1 LQSANPVRVLNSDRV
16 FYWNFNKNNKT
27 AFFKDFAYFRFMKNI
42 IITGTSRGIGY
53 ELALQ
58 FANAGHNVLAISRK
72 TPQALIENKNISCL
86 SVDLSDENEIQK
98 VENFLSQSWK
108 KVDVIIHNAGSLL
121 LKPFSETTQKDF
133 EKIYKVNVF
142 GVANLTRAC
151 LPYLQKGSHVVTI
164 SSMGGIQG
172 SLKFAGLAAYSSSKG
187 AVITLSELLAE
198 EYKERGIAFNVLA
211 LGAVQTEMLQE
222 AFPGYEAPISAEEM
236 ANYIFDFALT
246 GNKYYNG
253 KVLQVSSTN
262 P

>member
-1 LQSANPVRVLNSDRV
+1 
-16 FYWNFNKNNKT
+16 
-27 AFFKDFAYFRFMKNI
+27 MKNI

-72 TPQALIENKNISCL
+72 TPQDLIENPNITCL
-86 SVDLSDENEIQK
+86 SIDLSNENEMQK
-98 VENFLSQSWK
+98 VENFLSNSWK
-108 KVDVIIHNAGSLL
+108 KVDIIIHNAGSLL
-121 LKPFSETTQKDF
+121 LKPFSETSQEDF
-133 EKIYKVNVF
+133 ENIYKVNVF
-142 GVANLTRAC
+142 GVANLTRVC
-151 LPYLQKGSHVVTI
+151 IPYLKKGSHVVTI

-198 EYKERGIAFNVLA
+198 EYKEREISFNVLA

-222 AFPGYEAPISAEEM
+222 AFPGYEAPISAKGM
-236 ANYIFDFALT
+236 ADYIFDFALT
-246 GNKYYNG
+246 GSKYYNG